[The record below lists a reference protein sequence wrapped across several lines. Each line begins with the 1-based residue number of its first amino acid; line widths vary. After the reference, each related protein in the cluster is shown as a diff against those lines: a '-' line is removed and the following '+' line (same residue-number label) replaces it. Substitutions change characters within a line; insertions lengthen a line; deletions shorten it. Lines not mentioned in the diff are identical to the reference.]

1 MNAVQPVGVPWSPA
15 VVGLLFGLGSCL
27 SFPIGAAVAI
37 YITPAPAEGRHVAH
51 VVKAHLDDLVYE
63 RRHYIADAL
72 AFGAGLLLFA
82 VTVDLYGEAMSKLED
97 QKDIGN
103 TAEAVRSIF
112 LEIFCAF
119 LGAAGYIALNRR
131 LQAWMLSAV
140 ASEHSESAPS
150 EATPLLSA
158 PSGSGLAS
166 PGHGS
171 PTDTRTLPVQID
183 VEQQQ
188 ALKSAMV
195 GMESWFGVFISGI
208 PEGVLLGNFAAKGKL
223 SFVFV
228 ISLFVS
234 NFPVA
239 LASACLLREGNR
251 SKTEVFGL
259 WTVVFAITGILAGI
273 WPLVTPSFAGVGVQI
288 FSSVIEGLA
297 GGSMLASICAVML
310 PEAYLV
316 QGDMAGLLTVCGF
329 LAAVVIK
336 VFGGLVEDW
345 TAAHTAPFHR
355 ITVSSVG
362 GNLTGTALDYPA
374 LALLQPLGAEVSS
387 VMCTWLQAFFTRC
400 N

>member
-1 MNAVQPVGVPWSPA
+1 MSAVQPAGEPWSPA

-103 TAEAVRSIF
+103 TTEAVRSIF

-131 LQAWMLSAV
+131 LQ
-140 ASEHSESAPS
+140 
-150 EATPLLSA
+150 
-158 PSGSGLAS
+158 
-166 PGHGS
+166 
-171 PTDTRTLPVQID
+171 VQVD

-251 SKTEVFGL
+251 SKTEVLGL
-259 WTVVFAITGILAGI
+259 WTVVLAITGILAGI
-273 WPLVTPSFAGVGVQI
+273 WPLVTPAFAGVGCQI

-345 TAAHTAPFHR
+345 TAGQTAPFHR
-355 ITVSSVG
+355 IQVSSVSDSA
-362 GNLTGTALDYPA
+362 TSTAVGYPP
-374 LALLQPLGAEVSS
+374 LEFLQPLGSEVSS
-387 VMCTWLQAFFTRC
+387 VICILLQPFFARC
-400 N
+400 S